1 MTTIGFGKLNY
12 KYFLLARI
20 KLNLEN
26 KFMILSFVWGMAA
39 LILAYLCYQNSKSHQ
54 LRFIEVLRLAMVRHS
69 AKEDWLGILFL
80 VFLIFAP
87 LVIGFTFYLQSDAN
101 VVVVLA
107 FLIWTYQWIKAIW
120 NSSLET
126 E

>member
-1 MTTIGFGKLNY
+1 
-12 KYFLLARI
+12 
-20 KLNLEN
+20 
-26 KFMILSFVWGMAA
+26 MILSFVWGMTTF
-39 LILAYLCYQNSKSHQ
+39 ILAYFCYQNSKSLQ
-54 LRFIEVLRLAMVRHS
+54 IRLSETLRLAMVRHS
-69 AKEDWLGILFL
+69 TKEDWLGILFL

-120 NSSLET
+120 NSSIET